1 MPTQG
6 FSRMRP
12 RFESLGPLRST
23 RDDEKRKSECM
34 DAELK
39 TGGMARMPVALTE
52 DTKRN
57 TPRDS
62 IEGKQVDAPSDVL
75 VLKK

>member
-1 MPTQG
+1 
-6 FSRMRP
+6 
-12 RFESLGPLRST
+12 
-23 RDDEKRKSECM
+23 M